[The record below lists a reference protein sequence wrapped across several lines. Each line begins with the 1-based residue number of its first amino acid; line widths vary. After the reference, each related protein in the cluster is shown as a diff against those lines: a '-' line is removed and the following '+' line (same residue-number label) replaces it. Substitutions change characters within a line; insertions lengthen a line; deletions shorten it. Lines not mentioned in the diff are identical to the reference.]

1 MTQEEKNKLAYSELF
16 EDANVIEWWGI
27 KVRKSDGSFHYV
39 SDIPTDVAGVVEEF
53 LDEIDDDN
61 LEEEQ

>member
-1 MTQEEKNKLAYSELF
+1 MTQETI
-16 EDANVIEWWGI
+16 DAVFNTTIEWWGI

-39 SDIPTDVAGVVEEF
+39 TDIPTDVAGVVEEF

-61 LEEEQ
+61 LEEEIK